1 MLFGTGSATKENR
14 VDLPLVPRKGCGR
27 RAYRGLPRWISCV
40 TSHSPATV
48 FLAETR
54 SSSLP
59 DPEGAMQENTAVA
72 SLVTAWFKD
81 KGRPEATCLGRS
93 FVYSSLS
100 ATVRGIRAAFGLRVF
115 S

>member
-1 MLFGTGSATKENR
+1 
-14 VDLPLVPRKGCGR
+14 
-27 RAYRGLPRWISCV
+27 
-40 TSHSPATV
+40 
-48 FLAETR
+48 LADTR

-93 FVYSSLS
+93 SVYSSLS